1 MNKVDRALAGV
12 SLPVKFGLIGAL
24 FLLALSLLMGQL
36 FLQGQQ
42 SLRAVQSEQE
52 GRLAIDRINQLGFR
66 LHEHAA
72 IGAVVLNSGAI
83 SPASWQEKR
92 GQINAAWVE
101 VRAALQADWA
111 ASSELVNKMQTR
123 WTELLGRLDSIN
135 AQSSASAH
143 LAITA
148 DLPDLIKLV
157 ADESGLT
164 LDSELTSNYLISNLV
179 QHVPVLSSQLG
190 QWRTQTVQAIQGNNL
205 TAQSLE
211 PIKDLLARA
220 KSKQGDVSQVYRR
233 IEALGAQVPVV
244 LFETNDGLAQ
254 SVGAFDVTLQGLEMG
269 VSLYD
274 GAAFYDMASK
284 TLQQA
289 EALANYTS
297 VALGDQL
304 SARAALIERERLAW
318 MGGASALVL
327 FAIVFSV
334 MIFAGLNQ
342 RVNVLLA
349 HARRIAS
356 GQLNST
362 GGPLDQDEIGLIAQ
376 SVEQL
381 RTSQLRMVDD
391 LKGTAGRL
399 VDTAHLLSKSSAE
412 VRQGSCEQADSAS
425 AVSASIEELTV
436 SIGQIAQHVD
446 TARDTTLQAG
456 QLAASGRDCVARTR
470 ESMDKIGEASGAL
483 SAIILTLGEQSKSIS
498 SIVEVI
504 QDIASQTNLLALNA
518 AIEAARAG
526 EQGRGFAV
534 VADEVRTLAEKTAQS
549 TTEISSLIVGIQRQA
564 DAAVHHVGSWGDM
577 IAQGVAHSGQADE
590 AMSQVSTHSEHT
602 VRAVVEI
609 NHAIAEQSQAS
620 TLIAQQIEK
629 IAQMTEASGQAIG
642 NVDAIVHDIQTF
654 SEGLSAQVSVFKT

>member
-36 FLQGQQ
+36 FFQGQANLQ
-42 SLRAVQSEQE
+42 AVQSEQE
-52 GRLAIDRINQLGFR
+52 GRNAIDSLNKLVFR

-72 IGAVVLNSGAI
+72 LGAVVLNAGTT
-83 SPASWQEKR
+83 SPAAWQEKR
-92 GQINAAWVE
+92 AQINSAWTE
-101 VRAALQADWA
+101 VRAGLQTGWVG
-111 ASSELVNKMQTR
+111 SLELTDKLQTR
-123 WTELLGRLDSIN
+123 WTELLARTDSIN
-135 AQSSASAH
+135 AQSSLSSH

-148 DLPDLIKLV
+148 ELPDLIKLV

-179 QHVPVLSSQLG
+179 QHVPVLSTQLG
-190 QWRTQTVQAIQGNNL
+190 QWRTQTVQAIQANNL
-205 TAQSLE
+205 SASNLNA
-211 PIKDLLARA
+211 IKGLLAQA

-233 IEALGAQVPVV
+233 IEALGAEVPAV
-244 LFETNDGLAQ
+244 LFETNDSLAL

-274 GAAFYDMASK
+274 GAAFYEMTSK
-284 TLQQA
+284 TALQA
-289 EALANYTS
+289 EELASYTSAALA
-297 VALGDQL
+297 DQL
-304 SARAALIERERLAW
+304 ASRAAIIERERLAW
-318 MGGASALVL
+318 LGGASALVL

-334 MIFAGLNQ
+334 LIFTGLNQ
-342 RVNVLLA
+342 RVNLLLE

-356 GQLNST
+356 GQLNSI
-362 GGPLDQDEIGLIAQ
+362 GGPLDKDEIGLIAQ

-381 RTSQLRMVDD
+381 RTSQLRMVED
-391 LKGTAGRL
+391 LKGTSSRL
-399 VDTAHLLSKSSAE
+399 VNTAHVLSQSSGD
-412 VRQGSCEQADSAS
+412 VRQGASEQADSAS

-436 SIGQIAQHVD
+436 SIGQIAQHAD
-446 TARDTTLQAG
+446 TARDTTAQAG
-456 QLAASGRDCVARTR
+456 ELAASGRDCVAQTR
-470 ESMDKIGEASGAL
+470 QSMDKIGEASTAL
-483 SAIILTLGEQSKSIS
+483 SSIILALGDQSKSIS

-549 TTEISSLIVGIQRQA
+549 TTEISSLIVGIQKQA
-564 DAAVHHVGSWGDM
+564 DDAVHHVGSWGDM

-590 AMSQVSTHSEHT
+590 AMSQISTHAEHT
-602 VRAVVEI
+602 ARAVVEI

-629 IAQMTEASGQAIG
+629 IARMTEASGQAIG
-642 NVDAIVHDIQTF
+642 NVDAIVQDIQTF
-654 SEGLSAQVSVFKT
+654 SEGLNAQVGSFKT

>member
-12 SLPVKFGLIGAL
+12 SLPVKFGLIGAV

-36 FLQGQQ
+36 FFQGQAN
-42 SLRAVQSEQE
+42 LRAVQSEQD
-52 GRLAIDRINQLGFR
+52 GRIAIDRVNQLLFR

-72 IGAVVLNSGAI
+72 LGAVVLNSGTT
-83 SPASWQEKR
+83 SPAVWREKR
-92 GQINAAWVE
+92 EQINSAWTE
-101 VRAALQADWA
+101 VRAVLQADWLG
-111 ASSELVNKMQTR
+111 SVELTDKLQTR
-123 WTELLGRLDSIN
+123 WSELLARIDAIP
-135 AQSSASAH
+135 AQSSLSSH

-148 DLPDLIKLV
+148 ELPDLIKLV

-179 QHVPVLSSQLG
+179 QHVPVLSTQLG
-190 QWRTQTVQAIQGNNL
+190 QWRTQTVQAIQANNL
-205 TAQSLE
+205 SASNLNA
-211 PIKDLLARA
+211 IKGLLAQA

-233 IEALGAQVPVV
+233 IEALGAQVPGV
-244 LFETNDGLAQ
+244 LFETNDSLALG
-254 SVGAFDVTLQGLEMG
+254 VGAFDVTLQGLEMG

-274 GAAFYDMASK
+274 GAAFYDMTSK
-284 TLQQA
+284 TALQA
-289 EALANYTS
+289 EELASYTS
-297 VALGDQL
+297 AALGDQL
-304 SARAALIERERLAW
+304 ANRAALIERERLAW

-334 MIFAGLNQ
+334 LIFTGLNQ
-342 RVNVLLA
+342 RVNLLLA

-356 GQLNST
+356 GELNSR
-362 GGPLDQDEIGLIAQ
+362 GGPLDKDEIGLIAQ

-381 RTSQLRMVDD
+381 RTSQLRMVED
-391 LKGTAGRL
+391 LKGTSSRL
-399 VDTAHLLSKSSAE
+399 VNTAQVLSQSSGE
-412 VRQGSCEQADSAS
+412 VRQGANEQADSAS

-436 SIGQIAQHVD
+436 SIGQIAQHAD
-446 TARDTTLQAG
+446 TARETTLQAG
-456 QLAASGRDCVARTR
+456 ELAASGRQCVAQTR
-470 ESMDKIGEASGAL
+470 QSMDKIGEASNAL
-483 SAIILTLGEQSKSIS
+483 SSIILALGEQSKSIS

-549 TTEISSLIVGIQRQA
+549 TTEISGLIVGIQKQA
-564 DAAVHHVGSWGDM
+564 NDAVHHVGSWGDM
-577 IAQGVAHSGQADE
+577 IAQGLAHSGQADE
-590 AMSQVSTHSEHT
+590 AMSQISTHSEHT
-602 VRAVVEI
+602 ARSVVEI

-629 IAQMTEASGQAIG
+629 IARMTEASGQAIG

-654 SEGLSAQVSVFKT
+654 SEGLNTQVGAFKT

>member
-1 MNKVDRALAGV
+1 
-12 SLPVKFGLIGAL
+12 
-24 FLLALSLLMGQL
+24 
-36 FLQGQQ
+36 
-42 SLRAVQSEQE
+42 
-52 GRLAIDRINQLGFR
+52 
-66 LHEHAA
+66 
-72 IGAVVLNSGAI
+72 
-83 SPASWQEKR
+83 
-92 GQINAAWVE
+92 
-101 VRAALQADWA
+101 
-111 ASSELVNKMQTR
+111 
-123 WTELLGRLDSIN
+123 
-135 AQSSASAH
+135 
-143 LAITA
+143 
-148 DLPDLIKLV
+148 
-157 ADESGLT
+157 
-164 LDSELTSNYLISNLV
+164 
-179 QHVPVLSSQLG
+179 
-190 QWRTQTVQAIQGNNL
+190 
-205 TAQSLE
+205 
-211 PIKDLLARA
+211 
-220 KSKQGDVSQVYRR
+220 
-233 IEALGAQVPVV
+233 
-244 LFETNDGLAQ
+244 
-254 SVGAFDVTLQGLEMG
+254 
-269 VSLYD
+269 
-274 GAAFYDMASK
+274 
-284 TLQQA
+284 
-289 EALANYTS
+289 
-297 VALGDQL
+297 
-304 SARAALIERERLAW
+304 
-318 MGGASALVL
+318 
-327 FAIVFSV
+327 
-334 MIFAGLNQ
+334 
-342 RVNVLLA
+342 
-349 HARRIAS
+349 
-356 GQLNST
+356 
-362 GGPLDQDEIGLIAQ
+362 
-376 SVEQL
+376 
-381 RTSQLRMVDD
+381 
-391 LKGTAGRL
+391 
-399 VDTAHLLSKSSAE
+399 
-412 VRQGSCEQADSAS
+412 
-425 AVSASIEELTV
+425 V